1 MRNILLAITSF
12 FATVLILSQVAMAA
26 DTEDG
31 GDPRHT
37 ISAQGEDPNLAIA
50 KSKSGTE
57 AGVPNAGNDCPGGTC
72 YPRTVGGRLGDH
84 TVSAKGT
91 GAAGSQSS
99 PGGGGSQN
107 QKGSQ

>member
-26 DTEDG
+26 DVDDG

-37 ISAQGEDPNLAIA
+37 TSAQGEDPNLAIA
-50 KSKSGTE
+50 KSNNGTE
-57 AGVPNAGNDCPGGTC
+57 AGVPNAGNDCPSGTC

-91 GAAGSQSS
+91 GATSGSQGT
-99 PGGGGSQN
+99 PGGTQN